1 MCCFLSFTGLDM
13 IATMASGQCLAA
25 AAAKSRTILAFV
37 LKRSSRVIPE
47 IYKIDGVKILKI
59 RIDQRLAALCYNSK
73 TKQNTFQFLDLNIS
87 QT

>member
-47 IYKIDGVKILKI
+47 IYKIDGVK
-59 RIDQRLAALCYNSK
+59 Y
-73 TKQNTFQFLDLNIS
+73 
-87 QT
+87 